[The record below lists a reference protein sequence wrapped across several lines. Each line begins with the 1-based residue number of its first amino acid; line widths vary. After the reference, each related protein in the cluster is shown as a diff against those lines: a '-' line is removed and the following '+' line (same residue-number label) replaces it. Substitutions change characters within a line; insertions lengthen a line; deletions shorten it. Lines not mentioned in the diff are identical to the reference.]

1 MEEMSL
7 LLVGPKAD
15 DITSYLIEYPF
26 EIKPGEALNFLHAD
40 VDALCVTFS
49 QDPHTS
55 PQLIETRWG
64 DRILTVRDPGNYLLR
79 FHTLARHSDQEWL
92 ELYLSG
98 GGELEA
104 AVAGLLN
111 PDLDLSL
118 HPDFS

>member
-1 MEEMSL
+1 MR
-7 LLVGPKAD
+7 P
-15 DITSYLIEYPF
+15 I
-26 EIKPGEALNFLHAD
+26 NFLHAD

-118 HPDFS
+118 HPDFWPFDIPFTILQMLKRASSGI